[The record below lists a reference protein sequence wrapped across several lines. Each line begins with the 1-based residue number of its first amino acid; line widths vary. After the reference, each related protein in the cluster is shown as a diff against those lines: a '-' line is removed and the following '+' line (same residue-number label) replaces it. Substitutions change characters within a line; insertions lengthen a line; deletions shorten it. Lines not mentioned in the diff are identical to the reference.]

1 MFNLFCRRFLR
12 GEKKK
17 KLKIYVKNK
26 KIFVIYY
33 IIEIIIYL
41 KYNIF
46 KEELLVNFLNYFC
59 LVYLNIYRM
68 VI

>member
-12 GEKKK
+12 GEKKN